1 MWVAASVMALAAL
14 AGGVLGGKLAGRIK
28 PATLRWCVV
37 AVGAAVGV
45 AYLVR

>member
-1 MWVAASVMALAAL
+1 MMADCWV
-14 AGGVLGGKLAGRIK
+14 AGGVLSGKLAGRIK
-28 PATLRWCVV
+28 PTTLRWCVV